1 MKQNQENHQSQVR
14 MASTAQTKTKYLGGM
29 AGGPSLNL
37 KAEEKYNTN
46 HTKAARTM
54 VTPRLYRMDLFSLSR
69 SYIKIHKGGQPITQ
83 YYKGKVER
91 AIENSS
97 KQRKTIY
104 PIPPPIQ

>member
-1 MKQNQENHQSQVR
+1 

-54 VTPRLYRMDLFSLSR
+54 VTPRLNRMVLLSLPR
-69 SYIKIHKGGQPITQ
+69 PN
-83 YYKGKVER
+83 
-91 AIENSS
+91 IEKKS
-97 KQRKTIY
+97 QGWKTN
-104 PIPPPIQ
+104 